1 MTTDNQSKER
11 QIRNGLIYMLP
22 IGLGVLLPLISIPIF
37 TRILSPEDYGVLA
50 LAMIYAIFMSGLA
63 NFGVT
68 LVFERNYFQYQNNK
82 VKLSQLFYSGLLF
95 VLLNF
100 TLLAGLTYLF
110 KEYVSLFL
118 TGSSRH
124 GTLILTAFAGHFFL
138 NIANTFFFTY
148 YKNSEKAKTYSKYK
162 VISLIINFLLTL
174 ILVAHLK
181 VGVIGIVYAQ
191 LITGFTLFL
200 FLFVLFLKNL
210 SFLLSGKILLEALRI
225 SYPLTPRIFLGVLNT
240 QFDKYMI
247 GLLATVSSVGVYH
260 IGKNLSYQIFA
271 FMTALEN
278 VFIPQ
283 VYQRMFNKH
292 KHGSNSIGNYLTP
305 FLYISTFVAL
315 GVAVFSEELL
325 TILTP
330 KNYHGAVPII
340 SLLAIYMGFLFFGKI
355 PQLLFVKKTLIST
368 ALFIFSLCMNIGLNI
383 PFIMEFGA
391 IGAAWA
397 TMLAGLISGTVN
409 LIVAQY
415 YYKINYEWQKI
426 SWIMGIFFIG
436 SITIVSMYL
445 LELPYVLTLSIKIMI
460 LGVFINL
467 GVRYGIISKENIRI
481 ASSAMMKRNYTIA

>member
-1 MTTDNQSKER
+1 MTTDNQSKGR
-11 QIRNGLIYMLP
+11 QIRNGLVYMLP
-22 IGLGVLLPLISIPIF
+22 IGLGGLLPLISIPIF

-50 LAMIYAIFMSGLA
+50 LAMIYATFMGSLA

-68 LVFERNYFQYQNNK
+68 IVFERNYFEYQNNK

-95 VLLNF
+95 VLSNF
-100 TLLAGLTYLF
+100 TILAGLTYLF
-110 KEYVSLFL
+110 KENISSFL
-118 TGSSRH
+118 TGSSLH
-124 GTLILTAFAGHFFL
+124 GTLILTSFAGTFFL
-138 NIANTFFFTY
+138 DIANTFFLTY
-148 YKNSEKAKTYSKYK
+148 YKNSEKAKTYTKYK

-200 FLFVLFLKNL
+200 FLFIQFLKNL
-210 SFLLSGKILLEALRI
+210 PFLLSGNILLEALRI

-247 GLLATVSSVGVYH
+247 SLLATVSGVGVYH
-260 IGKNLSYQIFA
+260 IGKNVSYQIFA

-278 VFIPQ
+278 VFVPQ

-292 KHGSNSIGNYLTP
+292 KHGSNSIGKYLTP

-340 SLLAIYMGFLFFGKI
+340 SILAIYMGFLFFGKI
-355 PQLLFVKKTLIST
+355 PQLLFVKKTHILT
-368 ALFIFSLCMNIGLNI
+368 GLFIFSLFINIGLNI
-383 PFIMEFGA
+383 PFIMEYGA

-397 TMLAGLISGTVN
+397 TLLAGLISGMIN
-409 LIVAQY
+409 LLVAQY

-426 SWIMGIFFIG
+426 SWIMGIFVIG

-445 LELPYVLTLSIKIMI
+445 LEIPYHWAILTKAIIVLLFIY
-460 LGVFINL
+460 LGI
-467 GVRYGIISKENIRI
+467 RYHIISKDNIRALI
-481 ASSAMMKRNYTIA
+481 TAVRLQGAAVA